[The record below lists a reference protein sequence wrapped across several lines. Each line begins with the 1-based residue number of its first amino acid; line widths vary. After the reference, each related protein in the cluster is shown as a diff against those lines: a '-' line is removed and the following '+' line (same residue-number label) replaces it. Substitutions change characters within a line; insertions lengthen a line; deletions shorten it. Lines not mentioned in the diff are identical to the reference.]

1 MDRVI
6 KIENP
11 ELVDRVINQI
21 QDGLANNLPWL
32 NHVFG
37 RAERLVKS
45 INGKKYY
52 EPHSYI
58 TGNEYI
64 PLSPDSHLGNFCF
77 FLVDDPDIINWVP
90 GMQSGHKYPVSIV
103 FWFDMR
109 TITNSANNRNI
120 EAVKLQIMRI
130 LNGGFWLRSG
140 NLVFNRVYEKAEN
153 IYKGFNID
161 EIDNQFLMHPFAGL
175 RFEGEIEISEP
186 CIE

>member
-58 TGNEYI
+58 
-64 PLSPDSHLGNFCF
+64 
-77 FLVDDPDIINWVP
+77 
-90 GMQSGHKYPVSIV
+90 
-103 FWFDMR
+103 
-109 TITNSANNRNI
+109 
-120 EAVKLQIMRI
+120 
-130 LNGGFWLRSG
+130 SG
-140 NLVFNRVYEKAEN
+140 NSTKWLHKKCSKTACLVLTRKQATDSKF
-153 IYKGFNID
+153 
-161 EIDNQFLMHPFAGL
+161 
-175 RFEGEIEISEP
+175 
-186 CIE
+186 